1 LLSGTT
7 ELAAIKEFDDM
18 PIKALVF
25 DCGGV
30 VLRHQDGVYYE
41 RWEARLGLQPGE
53 LEERL
58 WSGPLWARAELG
70 QLSEAEFWVEA
81 GRELELSPCET
92 EQLAHDLWQSWG
104 VDPGVLAL
112 VDRARDRFRVAMLSN
127 ATDALEHQLSHVHG
141 IADRFDP
148 IINSARCGIAKPS
161 PEIYQLLLERLQ
173 IEAREVVFID
183 DRAENVT
190 AAAALGMHVI
200 WFVHPQELERQLA
213 PYLRLEML
221 QVDTTRS

>member
-1 LLSGTT
+1 
-7 ELAAIKEFDDM
+7 M
-18 PIKALVF
+18 PIKAMVF

-30 VLRHQDGVYYE
+30 VLRDHDDIHYA
-41 RWEARLGLQPGE
+41 RWEDRLGLEPGE
-53 LEERL
+53 LKERL
-58 WSGPLWARAELG
+58 WFGPLWAQAELG
-70 QLSEAEFWVEA
+70 QLSEAEFWTEV
-81 GRELELSPCET
+81 GGELTLSPCEI
-92 EQLAHDLWQSWG
+92 EQLASDLWQSWG
-104 VDPGVLAL
+104 VDPRVLAL

-127 ATDALEHQLSHVHG
+127 ATDALEHQLTHIHG

-161 PEIYQLLLERLQ
+161 PEIYQLLLERLEM
-173 IEAREVVFID
+173 EAREVVFID

-200 WFVHPQELERQLA
+200 WFVHPRELERQLA
-213 PYLRLEML
+213 PYLRLEM

>member
-1 LLSGTT
+1 MTVQ
-7 ELAAIKEFDDM
+7 
-18 PIKALVF
+18 ALVF

-30 VLRHQDGVYYE
+30 VLRDRDDGYYE

-53 LEERL
+53 LRERL
-58 WSGPLWARAELG
+58 WSGPLWAQAELG
-70 QLSEAEFWVEA
+70 RLSEAEFWAAA
-81 GRELELSPCET
+81 GRELGLSPEET
-92 EQLAHDLWQSWG
+92 DQLARDLWASWA
-104 VDPGVLAL
+104 VDPDVLAL
-112 VDRARDRFRVAMLSN
+112 IDQARRRFRVAMLSN
-127 ATDALEHQLSHVHG
+127 ATDALEHQLAHIHG

-148 IINSARCGIAKPS
+148 LINSARCGIAKPS

-173 IEAREVVFID
+173 LEPGEIVFID

-213 PYLRLEML
+213 PYLHLEASI
-221 QVDTTRS
+221 TRPAEPR

>member
-1 LLSGTT
+1 MT
-7 ELAAIKEFDDM
+7 IQ
-18 PIKALVF
+18 ALVF

-30 VLRHQDGVYYE
+30 VLRDLENTHYD

-53 LEERL
+53 LKQRL
-58 WSGPLWARAELG
+58 WYGPLWAQAELG
-70 QLSEAEFWVEA
+70 QLSEADFWVAA
-81 GRELELSPCET
+81 GRDLGLQPAEI
-92 EQLAHDLWQSWG
+92 EQLARDLWASWV
-104 VDPGVLAL
+104 VDPDVLAL
-112 VDRARDRFRVAMLSN
+112 IDRARERFRIAMLSN
-127 ATDALEHQLSHVHG
+127 ATDALEDALSRILG

-161 PEIYQLLLERLQ
+161 PEIYQLLLSRLQ
-173 IEAREVVFID
+173 LEPGEVVFID

-213 PYLRLEML
+213 PYLRLEVL
-221 QVDTTRS
+221 AHPSRS

>member
-1 LLSGTT
+1 
-7 ELAAIKEFDDM
+7 M
-18 PIKALVF
+18 PIKAVVF

-30 VLRHQDGVYYE
+30 VLRDQDGVHYA
-41 RWEARLGLQPGE
+41 RWEARLGFEPGE
-53 LEERL
+53 LKERL
-58 WSGPLWARAELG
+58 WFGPLWAQAELG
-70 QLSEAEFWVEA
+70 EISEAEFWDEI
-81 GRELELSPCET
+81 GCELDLCPADL
-92 EQLAHDLWQSWG
+92 EQLRHDLWQAWA
-104 VDPGVLAL
+104 VDPGVLSL

-148 IINSARCGIAKPS
+148 IINSARCGMAKPS
-161 PEIYQLLLERLQ
+161 PEIYQLLLERLEM
-173 IEAREVVFID
+173 EAAEVVFID

-200 WFVHPQELERQLA
+200 WFVHPRELERQLA
-213 PYLRLEML
+213 PYLRLETL